1 MEQSDWLEFKTMLQL
16 YTTVI
21 REFFLLQQNFRH
33 AKVEIFYA
41 KIIYQ

>member
-21 REFFLLQQNFRH
+21 CEFFFVATNFGY